1 MYFNSW
7 THLMM
12 RCSEK
17 ASYINAKIHNISTNG
32 WHGDIRTTLSSDMF
46 ETANPQSAGQGT
58 NLEALYAVS
67 RLHVVLRRTTWSH
80 HAIDIY
86 IYSWVGTAYTTC
98 RWWRAKTKSEKLRV
112 DGLVWP
118 EHEPR
123 VKFQRTTK
131 IIVMLLSL
139 CKVWAPPANKSPFL
153 YILQT
158 GWMAFMLNLWKCD
171 L

>member
-7 THLMM
+7 SHLMM

-46 ETANPQSAGQGT
+46 ETTNPQSAGQGT

-80 HAIDIY
+80 YAIDIY
-86 IYSWVGTAYTTC
+86 IYSCVGTAYTTC

-131 IIVMLLSL
+131 IIVMLLVCAKYEL
-139 CKVWAPPANKSPFL
+139 HLRIKAFFL